1 MKILNKLSVAGK
13 TMLTLDGD
21 ILDINPS
28 KVIVDGKEFDFDIAY
43 DMKNTIG
50 IDAVSVSGDTVSFMQ
65 NEKMK

>member
-21 ILDINPS
+21 IIDINPS
-28 KVIVDGKEFDFDIAY
+28 KVIVDGKEFDFDIAF

-50 IDAVSVSGDTVSFMQ
+50 IDASSVKEDSVTFI
-65 NEKMK
+65 